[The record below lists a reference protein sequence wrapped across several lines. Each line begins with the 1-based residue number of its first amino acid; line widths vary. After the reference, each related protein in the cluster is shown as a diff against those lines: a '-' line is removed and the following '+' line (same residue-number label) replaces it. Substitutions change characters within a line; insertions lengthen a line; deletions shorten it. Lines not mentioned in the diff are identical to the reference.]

1 MFILTCL
8 LVAQFIFS
16 LVIFTVHFVT
26 QEGVCRKLWFRG
38 VLSIRRGYF
47 RVIFVMINMLTSD
60 SIMIMIRNLYVLD
73 LLLGD
78 RHGY

>member
-26 QEGVCRKLWFRG
+26 QEGVCWKYRWLRG
-38 VLSIRRGYF
+38 DASMRGYF
-47 RVIFVMINMLTSD
+47 RVILVMILVLTSE
-60 SIMIMIRNLYVLD
+60 SIMIMIRYSFVLD
-73 LLLGD
+73 ILLGD
-78 RHGY
+78 RYGH